1 MPKAGE
7 RDMSWKTM
15 SSITYSVS
23 EFKKK
28 NETRKPMY
36 IISHYHQTD
45 LVGMVVA
52 ASSDSAAAR
61 VVLGQ
66 LEAH

>member
-1 MPKAGE
+1 
-7 RDMSWKTM
+7 
-15 SSITYSVS
+15 
-23 EFKKK
+23 
-28 NETRKPMY
+28 MY